1 MAITPISKQQ
11 RSRITYLSMSK
22 SCINWFF
29 CLRSKAFNLNL
40 SRISS
45 LHKGEFLGIYRHY
58 TFEREPPHTILF
70 FVQHI
75 HSWASASRS
84 MPPASAFWLP
94 VSQSGTRAFRYR
106 TGSPYSGD
114 GLVPAS
120 GFLFIPVPDWLDAG
134 QSDISAFKK
143 SVVVVGGERDPV
155 HVQTAGSA
163 RL

>member
-1 MAITPISKQQ
+1 
-11 RSRITYLSMSK
+11 MSK

-29 CLRSKAFNLNL
+29 VCVAKLLILIFRGFP
-40 SRISS
+40 
-45 LHKGEFLGIYRHY
+45 HY
-58 TFEREPPHTILF
+58 TKESSWAYTAITHLNGNPLKTILF

-94 VSQSGTRAFRYR
+94 VSQSGTGAFRYR
-106 TGSPYSGD
+106 TGSPYTGD

-120 GFLFIPVPDWLDAG
+120 EFLFIPVPDWLDAG